1 MSMSRPLAL
10 GVFVLFC
17 LACPALVVAES
28 GAERVN
34 AYLDDLESLTA
45 RFEQFTFNAEL
56 SRLSESSGVFWVSRP
71 GRFRWEYERPQR
83 QVIIADGKR
92 VYVHDLELDQVTHQS
107 QDKALAGTPALL
119 LTEPGPIERHF
130 EATPIESS
138 DGRDWVELIPRAG
151 ESDVTRIELGFGPE
165 GLESLIMEDSFGQM
179 TRLNFSAIKRNEALD
194 AGLFTVDRSSLD
206 AFISL
211 D

>member
-1 MSMSRPLAL
+1 MLMSRSVAL
-10 GVFVLFC
+10 FVSVVFC
-17 LACPALVVAES
+17 LAFPSLVLAES

-45 RFEQFTFNAEL
+45 RFEQFTFNAER

-71 GRFRWEYERPQR
+71 GRFRWEYDAPQR
-83 QVIIADGKR
+83 QVIIADGSR

-130 EATPIESS
+130 EAAPIESS
-138 DGRDWVELIPRAG
+138 DGRDWVELIPRAS
-151 ESDVTRIELGFGPE
+151 ESDVTRIELGFGAE
-165 GLESLIMEDSFGQM
+165 GLESLIMEDSFGQT

-194 AGLFTVDRSSLD
+194 AGLFAVDQRLMNE
-206 AFISL
+206 FISL